1 MKKNIVLT
9 SIIAATCAVNIFA
22 VNSTSLLSTRAE
34 ETFNSPR
41 GSAQLT
47 EHYYSL
53 DELAEATPTVVSGKL
68 DGKSE
73 KIEYKG
79 ITFIKSEIKLK
90 EVYRDYFDDLEK
102 GDTITLLQTYVEED
116 PIVEKNDEVLLYLK
130 KYDGPV
136 IKDAYR
142 IVGLMQGHFKLDKDG
157 KYLLKKKPKSSKK
170 EQSHNDHEHE
180 MDLMKIAESGFTVEE
195 ILASLEKVKYSD
207 PSQKKTTTPDEEAE
221 EERRKKILDDLE
233 KSGKLGDNK

>member
-1 MKKNIVLT
+1 MGR
-9 SIIAATCAVNIFA
+9 IFCWHRQIKRHCE
-22 VNSTSLLSTRAE
+22 NTNRRLS
-34 ETFNSPR
+34 
-41 GSAQLT
+41 
-47 EHYYSL
+47 
-53 DELAEATPTVVSGKL
+53 
-68 DGKSE
+68 
-73 KIEYKG
+73 
-79 ITFIKSEIKLK
+79 
-90 EVYRDYFDDLEK
+90 YFDDLEK